1 MNADRTPFPKSAFE
15 TLAKAE
21 ARHWW
26 FRARNRL
33 ILWVI
38 KSRIGSI
45 HNFLEIGCGTGF
57 VLEGI
62 QREYPKAI
70 VSGTEFYDE
79 GLTHARRRLP
89 NANFEQLDARL
100 MTDRERFDAIGA
112 FDVIEHIE
120 EDELVL
126 TNLTRAL
133 HKDGHL
139 LLTVPQHK
147 WLWSAADERACHVRR
162 YSRRELIEKV
172 ERAGLQIEY
181 ITSFVSL
188 LVPLMWLARQR
199 PGQKEA
205 ERNSEFNISDRT
217 NRILEFLMKLELNL
231 LKAGVRPTFGGS
243 LLLLAKKRQ
252 TGGTQ

>member
-33 ILWVI
+33 ILWVM

-62 QREYPKAI
+62 QREYPKAT
-70 VSGTEFYDE
+70 VSGTEFFDE

-89 NANFEQLDARL
+89 NANFEQLDART
-100 MTDRERFDAIGA
+100 MTDKERFDAIGA

-120 EDELVL
+120 EDEQVL
-126 TNLTRAL
+126 ANLTHAL
-133 HKDGHL
+133 QNDGHL

-162 YSRRELIEKV
+162 YTRRELIEKV
-172 ERAGLQIEY
+172 ERAGLEIQY
-181 ITSFVSL
+181 ITSFVTL

-199 PGQKEA
+199 PGQREA
-205 ERNSEFNISDRT
+205 ERNSEFDISDRT
-217 NRILEFLMKLELNL
+217 NRLLELVMKMEFGL
-231 LKAGVRPTFGGS
+231 LKVGITPSIGGS

-252 TGGTQ
+252 TGGIQ